1 MSTLDLSDF
10 ELFES
15 GRHAGVRG
23 RWTLAAGGTVEVRP
37 HSSRRLLPR
46 RAPARTH
53 ALVSGALVV
62 RDPVH
67 LTVGEIA
74 IATDKTRTVRVTLAD
89 VTALGNRRYAVDVIV
104 SDLGENAGPDE
115 LTRLEGYAD
124 KDRDGT
130 IRAVLTGPAPAG
142 LGGCGSRIR
151 LCAAFAR

>member
-1 MSTLDLSDF
+1 MSTLDLSGF

-15 GRHAGVRG
+15 GRHAAVRG
-23 RWTLAAGGTVEVRP
+23 RWTLAAGGTVEIRP
-37 HSSRRLLPR
+37 RSSRRLLPR

-74 IATDKTRTVRVTLAD
+74 IAADKTRTVRITLAD

-115 LTRLEGYAD
+115 LARLEGYAD

-142 LGGCGSRIR
+142 LGGSGSRLR
-151 LCAAFAR
+151 LSAAFAR